1 MKRKLLIPVL
11 IVLAL
16 VLGYGG
22 FYLYRSYHP
31 NMMLLRSRPAGG
43 AADHYRE
50 GMTIVTFGS
59 SIPLLD
65 IPVAAPVRA
74 EMDRLWA
81 WYDGVENDLIYNYQA
96 PMHITVSGEVED
108 GKTTLRY
115 QGYATN
121 QAGER
126 VEYLEE
132 ETFNYVFVPQDE
144 LLQ

>member
-1 MKRKLLIPVL
+1 MKKLVL
-11 IVLAL
+11 VLGGVALAL
-16 VLGYGG
+16 VVG
-22 FYLYRSYHP
+22 FGAFRVYRSYHP

-108 GKTTLRY
+108 GKTILRY
-115 QGYATN
+115 EGYATN

-132 ETFNYVFVPQDE
+132 ETFDYVFVPQDE